1 MQVNRYRVL
10 LLVLFA
16 GVLPFCS
23 RAQVNTVEFGKN
35 RLQFK
40 KFNWKF
46 YQSPNFNSYFSQ
58 GGLEL
63 GKYVAQVAED
73 ELRSIEDA
81 TEYSLQ
87 RRANIVIYN
96 SYDDYKQSNIGLG
109 IDWQNA
115 GGLTKLVNNKMVL
128 YYDGNHN
135 NLRRQV
141 REGIARIL
149 TDNILFGD
157 DIGEVA
163 SNAALLDLPKWLTDG
178 YVEYIAEPWSTQKDD
193 ELKSAILS
201 DTYKSF
207 YQFAFDKPQIAGPAF
222 WHYIAGKYK
231 KENVT
236 YFLYLARLYKNL
248 NTAAERI
255 CKKKFKDVLKDFM
268 QYEGELYLADIKQR
282 RNAPKGKLSVVE
294 ETTKKDFFRFTANP
308 NAKNNSY
315 AVVEFRKGVYKVKFI
330 DNFYESKTLLDYG
343 VRTHSGDINPNYPIL
358 AWDGKGSRLL
368 VIYWKEGKINMF
380 VYDVVA
386 NIKRFKQ
393 EITGFD
399 QILDA
404 GFMLDA
410 NTLLLSATK
419 NGHSDIFTY
428 KIDSD
433 KSKQLTNDVYDDLD
447 PTLVSFPNRTG
458 IIFASNR
465 PCPDAANADTALPSR
480 NHFNIFLIDLF
491 NNSEIK
497 QVSQL
502 TKVKYGNA
510 RSPMQYNTNHFTYI
524 NDENGIANRWA
535 GFFSTQRDGLD
546 TLYYI
551 GDDIIRNATNKEID
565 STLSAWQ
572 KNEPDSISYFQVFK
586 DSTYTF
592 PITNYQSSL
601 LETRIAGNNGQVS
614 EVRREGDYK
623 FL

>member
-255 CKKKFKDVLKDFM
+255 CKKKFKEVLKDFM

-465 PCPDAANADTALPSR
+465 PGPDAANADTALPSR

-572 KNEPDSISYFQVFK
+572 KNEPDSFSYFQVF
-586 DSTYTF
+586 
-592 PITNYQSSL
+592 
-601 LETRIAGNNGQVS
+601 
-614 EVRREGDYK
+614 
-623 FL
+623 